1 MNNFL
6 DKLSKIDS
14 KPVLKF
20 ETVCMITLT
29 LILISLK
36 SVGIIN
42 CGWAWIFCPIWIP
55 FVFYLIV
62 FIILVIILVAVV
74 IPSIGKDV
82 WKKYF

>member
-6 DKLSKIDS
+6 DKLSKIDRGH
-14 KPVLKF
+14 VLKF

-42 CGWAWIFCPIWIP
+42 CGWIWIFCPIWAP
-55 FVFYLIV
+55 CLLYLLIFIV
-62 FIILVIILVAVV
+62 LILVLVIVV
-74 IPSIGKDV
+74 TLSIGKDI